1 MVYNYNV
8 DRGKY
13 PDEKGY
19 HQWTGFED
27 EKLIPGT
34 TSSKYTP
41 IHPLKFHEKFLDKGL
56 LSISRGST
64 FTDFRIRCQIEL
76 ETNNKYFQPK
86 DWTIEKLLYNYD
98 MLFHCVNNSQI
109 VNDTLIAELHKHI
122 KFLYEEYKINI
133 KHRVNIKPFKR
144 SFCND

>member
-19 HQWTGFED
+19 HKWTGFEN
-27 EKLIPGT
+27 EKLIPGA
-34 TSSKYTP
+34 TSSK
-41 IHPLKFHEKFLDKGL
+41 
-56 LSISRGST
+56 
-64 FTDFRIRCQIEL
+64 
-76 ETNNKYFQPK
+76 
-86 DWTIEKLLYNYD
+86 
-98 MLFHCVNNSQI
+98 CVNNSQI
-109 VNDTLIAELHKHI
+109 VNDTLIDELHKHI